1 MILHK
6 KTEKSSVAPVHPG
19 KVVRRRRIFTL
30 FFAQEC
36 TRQTEPRR
44 PISPSRL
51 SGLDFRCKTRGRFT
65 APHIVLAHRSF
76 ALWNALKFSYSP
88 HFHSIFRP
96 FIHTIR
102 KILSYGFKFSPHTG
116 QIDTLFLTISHLT
129 VPELIIP
136 ILQYIL
142 TNINSNNGKEKTLS
156 LNLESQKEVLKENA
170 PMQTYVLK
178 AGAITVRGNLIY
190 TPAHKPHDGG
200 KHFAAM
206 AENHKVDGCAIKYM
220 GGYEINDLAK
230 SVYTEREIS
239 WLKKEQ
245 SFWAICTRFSN
256 GLEFFK

>member
-44 PISPSRL
+44 PISPSRF
-51 SGLDFRCKTRGRFT
+51 SGLGFRRKTRGRFT

-116 QIDTLFLTISHLT
+116 QIDTLAILLKSTITLWVLLKSKYEFT
-129 VPELIIP
+129 PG
-136 ILQYIL
+136 
-142 TNINSNNGKEKTLS
+142 NGVSGDIQFVVKVIEY
-156 LNLESQKEVLKENA
+156 NHFGVILKEF
-170 PMQTYVLK
+170 QK
-178 AGAITVRGNLIY
+178 RNL
-190 TPAHKPHDGG
+190 P
-200 KHFAAM
+200 
-206 AENHKVDGCAIKYM
+206 
-220 GGYEINDLAK
+220 
-230 SVYTEREIS
+230 R
-239 WLKKEQ
+239 
-245 SFWAICTRFSN
+245 
-256 GLEFFK
+256 

>member
-19 KVVRRRRIFTL
+19 KLSARRRIFTL

-51 SGLDFRCKTRGRFT
+51 SGLGFRCKTRGRFT

-96 FIHTIR
+96 FVHAIR

-116 QIDTLFLTISHLT
+116 QIDI
-129 VPELIIP
+129 IIP
-136 ILQYIL
+136 NHI
-142 TNINSNNGKEKTLS
+142 TPHSAGVDNSYT
-156 LNLESQKEVLKENA
+156 
-170 PMQTYVLK
+170 T
-178 AGAITVRGNLIY
+178 IY
-190 TPAHKPHDGG
+190 SHK
-200 KHFAAM
+200 
-206 AENHKVDGCAIKYM
+206 Y
-220 GGYEINDLAK
+220 
-230 SVYTEREIS
+230 
-239 WLKKEQ
+239 
-245 SFWAICTRFSN
+245 
-256 GLEFFK
+256 